1 MARVARVLHA
11 VLIVAVLSLPLTR
24 PLSPRANPAL
34 GLLRQKASSGYLGS
48 PWPTSQSGK
57 RWGFYDWLCLA
68 LPLDPSLEGTQGLLC
83 PKIRIVSGI
92 SSQGLGDTEVPA
104 EDHISWSPPAHLPG
118 SAQTI
123 NLVQRDLPKD
133 LQIRPV
139 EHSAE
144 NPLQTAVVGVQ

>member
-1 MARVARVLHA
+1 MARVAWVLHA
-11 VLIVAVLSLPLTR
+11 VLIVSVHFLPLTR

-34 GLLRQKASSGYLGS
+34 GLLRQKASSGYLES
-48 PWPTSQSGK
+48 PQPTSQSGK

-68 LPLDPSLEGTQGLLC
+68 LPLDPSLEGTQGLW
-83 PKIRIVSGI
+83 PKIRTVSGI

-104 EDHISWSPPAHLPG
+104 EDHISWSPPAHLPD

-144 NPLQTAVVGVQ
+144 NPFQTAVVGVQ